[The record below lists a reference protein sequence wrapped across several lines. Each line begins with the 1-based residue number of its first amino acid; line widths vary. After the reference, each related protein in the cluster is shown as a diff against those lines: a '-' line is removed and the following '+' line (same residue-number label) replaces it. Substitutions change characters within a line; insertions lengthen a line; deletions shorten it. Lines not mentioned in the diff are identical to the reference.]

1 MFRIIA
7 FILFVL
13 ASVLAFVSDFTAA
26 NIALDFILGLGLA
39 GFACVTFDPAWKPG
53 P

>member
-1 MFRIIA
+1 MFRVIG
-7 FILFVL
+7 FVLFVL

-26 NIALDFILGLGLA
+26 HFSMLFIVGLISAGL
-39 GFACVTFDPAWKPG
+39 ACVTVDPAWRPG